1 MVPDGYGPIFIFQ
14 PVEGWRAKSWLQP
27 AIVLA
32 AIVLA
37 VAVGVWLVGSA
48 RQFVR
53 RRRNPSAAPAV
64 TTPRWV
70 LWTRLAS
77 LASLVFLL
85 LVASILVMFSSENFW
100 VLSSPATPFLRLVQ
114 LFGLLSVVGAIAAVF
129 AAVQSWR
136 APGERRSLS
145 IGRSA
150 TALACLVV
158 AYVAVAFHFLAI
170 HLNY

>member
-1 MVPDGYGPIFIFQ
+1 
-14 PVEGWRAKSWLQP
+14 VEGWRAKSWLQP
-27 AIVLA
+27 AIVLSGL
-32 AIVLA
+32 VLA
-37 VAVGVWLVGSA
+37 IAVGAWLIGGV
-48 RQFVR
+48 RRFVR
-53 RRRNPSAAPAV
+53 RRRNPSAVSAAAS
-64 TTPRWV
+64 PRWI

-77 LASLVFLL
+77 LASLAFLV

-136 APGERRSLS
+136 VPGERRWLS
-145 IGRSA
+145 VGRSA